1 MKHLAQ
7 DQHEGSVLKVYYR
20 NTPDKMLGLKI
31 VKVCQQHQ
39 QQAVPEHH
47 EEEREDAEPFFTALW
62 RQK

>member
-1 MKHLAQ
+1 
-7 DQHEGSVLKVYYR
+7 
-20 NTPDKMLGLKI
+20 MLGLKI

-47 EEEREDAEPFFTALW
+47 EEECEDAEPFFTALW